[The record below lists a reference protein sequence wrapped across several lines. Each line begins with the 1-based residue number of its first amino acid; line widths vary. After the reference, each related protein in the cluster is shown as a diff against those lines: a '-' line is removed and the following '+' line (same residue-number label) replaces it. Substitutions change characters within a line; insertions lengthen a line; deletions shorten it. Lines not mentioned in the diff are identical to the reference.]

1 MYSLMRPSQRVVRT
15 SRGAVCRDGLSVVV
29 LPVRAAAV
37 SESRFLLIA
46 TVPGVGISAS
56 DPWSGPVDGHHD
68 KAVNACRATGAV
80 RVEASTAR
88 RAVRW
93 VGRVGGH
100 SVFAGC

>member
-1 MYSLMRPSQRVVRT
+1 M
-15 SRGAVCRDGLSVVV
+15 CRDGLLAVV
-29 LPVRAAAV
+29 LPVHAAGV

-46 TVPGVGISAS
+46 TVPSVGISAS

-68 KAVNACRATGAV
+68 KAVSACPAKGAV
-80 RVEASTAR
+80 RVEASTAC